1 MKSSSRPG
9 SGAPSPDQPVRS
21 AGGFGGPRGPGAPG
35 GSGRG
40 GGTPR
45 STQLVGGFS
54 KASTFSRSRANWFTT
69 RGISRPLSCLSVSA
83 MNSGSVIG
91 SVAMNF
97 GSMVRLLLTR
107 WQVAQVRPLPPNGA
121 RKNRSAPTQVSSVTT
136 PTTTRGS
143 AWHAATRSSS
153 VIDAWTEAAADGSS
167 DGSWD
172 GSTADSAIW
181 SGGGPASVAAQPAP
195 ARTAIKSGLQWGL
208 IRPPGVDC
216 YGERPFAIPTHAL

>member
-1 MKSSSRPG
+1 KP
-9 SGAPSPDQPVRS
+9 
-21 AGGFGGPRGPGAPG
+21 
-35 GSGRG
+35 
-40 GGTPR
+40 
-45 STQLVGGFS
+45 
-54 KASTFSRSRANWFTT
+54 NW
-69 RGISRPLSCLSVSA
+69 RICGGISRSLRSGSVSA
-83 MNSGSVIG
+83 MNSGSVCG

-97 GSMVRLLLTR
+97 GSMVRLSLTR

-153 VIDAWTEAAADGSS
+153 VTDAWTEAAADGSS
-167 DGSWD
+167 DGSTD
-172 GSTADSAIW
+172 GSTADSAVW

-195 ARTAIKSGLQWGL
+195 ASNAIKSGLRWNL
-208 IRPPGVDC
+208 ICPPGVDC